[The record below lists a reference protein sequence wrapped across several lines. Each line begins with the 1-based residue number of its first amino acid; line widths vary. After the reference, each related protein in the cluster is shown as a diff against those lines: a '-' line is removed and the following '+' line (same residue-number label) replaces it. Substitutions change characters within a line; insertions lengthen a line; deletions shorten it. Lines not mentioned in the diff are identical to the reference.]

1 MVIEHIDGNRV
12 RIVQANLASNLT
24 SEEAINLI
32 KVKTNQNI
40 PKGINLDF
48 GGDSTRIKEIMSSFA
63 FTMLLGIVSIVLVLL
78 LLFKNVTDPLI
89 IIISLP
95 LSLVGAM
102 LAILITKQEF
112 GVISVIGI
120 LFLMGLTNKNAIIMV
135 DYINQLRI
143 TGLGTRQAIL
153 QGATVRLRP
162 ILMTTGATILGMLP
176 VAIGVGAGSEL
187 RAPMAIAIMGG
198 LLTSSILSL
207 FVIPVAYSIINDL
220 KTKPM

>member
-1 MVIEHIDGNRV
+1 
-12 RIVQANLASNLT
+12 
-24 SEEAINLI
+24 
-32 KVKTNQNI
+32 
-40 PKGINLDF
+40 
-48 GGDSTRIKEIMSSFA
+48 
-63 FTMLLGIVSIVLVLL
+63 
-78 LLFKNVTDPLI
+78 
-89 IIISLP
+89 
-95 LSLVGAM
+95 M

-143 TGLGTRQAIL
+143 SGLATRQAIL

-207 FVIPVAYSIINDL
+207 FVIPVAYGIINDL
-220 KTKPM
+220 KTKPTSI